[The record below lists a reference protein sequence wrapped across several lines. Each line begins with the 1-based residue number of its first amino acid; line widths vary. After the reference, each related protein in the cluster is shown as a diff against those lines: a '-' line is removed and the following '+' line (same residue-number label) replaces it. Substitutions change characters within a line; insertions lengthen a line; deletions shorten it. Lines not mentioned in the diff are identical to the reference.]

1 MPLPPPI
8 YTYLWVAP
16 HLLLV
21 AVAVVMFCKS
31 LHREFPIFFSALIYE
46 FLTFAILFITR
57 LKAPFWYTKIDFFTR
72 AGSTAFHF
80 GILQELFE
88 APLRYDAALRR
99 TSARV
104 LRWVTGA
111 LIVLALLFI
120 GLQFYNSHGHR
131 LFPPFATLE
140 ATGIVQFFV
149 LVLVF
154 LWHRFLG
161 LRMSDFAFGI
171 AAGVGLTAALE
182 LLITA
187 WKDLVGPSR
196 ALDYLLMGIYH
207 CTVLIWLYY
216 AFAHKNE
223 PSESGDWP
231 GNGQMLKMAVR
242 PPIWRG

>member
-1 MPLPPPI
+1 MPLPPPL

-21 AVAVVMFCKS
+21 AVAVVMFRKS
-31 LHREFPIFFSALIYE
+31 LHREFPIFFSAVIYE

-57 LKAPFWYTKIDFFTR
+57 LNAPLWYTKVDFYTR

-88 APLRYDAALRR
+88 APLLHNAALRR
-99 TSARV
+99 TSARI
-104 LRWVTGA
+104 LRWVTGS
-111 LIVLALLFI
+111 LIVLALVFI
-120 GLQFYNSHGHR
+120 GLEYYNSQGHR

-140 ATGIVQFFV
+140 AMGIAQCFV

-182 LLITA
+182 LLIAA

-196 ALDYLLMGIYH
+196 AGDYLQMGIYH

-216 AFAHKNE
+216 ALAYKNE
-223 PSESGDWP
+223 PSGSGDGS
-231 GNGQMLKMAVR
+231 GNGLMLKMAAR
-242 PPIWRG
+242 PPIWRE

>member
-8 YTYLWVAP
+8 YTYLWAAP
-16 HLLLV
+16 HLLLIP
-21 AVAVVMFCKS
+21 VAVVMFRKS
-31 LHREFPIFFSALIYE
+31 LHREFPIFFSAVIYE

-57 LKAPFWYTKIDFFTR
+57 LNAPLWYMKVDFFTR

-88 APLRYDAALRR
+88 APLLHDAALRR
-99 TSARV
+99 TSARL
-104 LRWVTGA
+104 LRWVTG
-111 LIVLALLFI
+111 LLVVLALLFI
-120 GLQFYNSHGHR
+120 GLQYYNSQGHR

-140 ATGIVQFFV
+140 AIGIAQFFV
-149 LVLVF
+149 LILVF

-171 AAGVGLTAALE
+171 AAGVGLTVALE
-182 LLITA
+182 LLIEA

-196 ALDYLLMGIYH
+196 ASDYLQMGVYH

-216 AFAHKNE
+216 ALAHKNE
-223 PSESGDWP
+223 LPQSGD

-242 PPIWRG
+242 PPIWRE